1 MALKSRTTTLIK
13 DLKGK
18 RLALGFA
25 CGACLIAALAV
36 PAFAAPPGALPF
48 GVYDPGGQ
56 FSDDPDV
63 QIEHLF
69 LPWEDVFLPSLELAD
84 EYAAERARAI
94 LVTIEP
100 WTWTRSERNS
110 SELLTQGITSG
121 AYDGNI
127 RAICDTLAS
136 FQSPVTVRWAQEMED
151 SSGQFIWAKWEPETY
166 ISAYRHVVDT
176 CRQSSEAFDFMW
188 SPLGYEDFP
197 EYFPGEDYV
206 DVIGLSVFGLQA
218 WEQETLGQEQSFRD
232 ILTPRYERALEFDL
246 PIVVAELGYVG
257 DSTYVERWDN
267 DVRQDLEGFPEL
279 EAVIYFNQ
287 QEVYPW
293 PDGFGLPDWRM
304 PNNRLDEIQ
313 AELSD

>member
-1 MALKSRTTTLIK
+1 MIQKSRTATLASRANNKQAAYVIACGIG
-13 DLKGK
+13 LFSA
-18 RLALGFA
+18 LALP
-25 CGACLIAALAV
+25 V
-36 PAFAAPPGALPF
+36 FAAPPGALPF

-56 FSDDPDV
+56 FSEDPDV

-110 SELLTQGITSG
+110 AERLTQGITNG
-121 AYDGNI
+121 VYDGNI
-127 RAICDTLAS
+127 RAICDTLAG

-166 ISAYRHVVDT
+166 ISAYRHVVET
-176 CRQSSEAFDFMW
+176 CRQSSDNFDFMW
-188 SPLGYEDFP
+188 SPLGYEDFQD
-197 EYFPGEDYV
+197 YFPGDDYV

-218 WEQETLGQEQSFRD
+218 WEQEVLGSEQSFRD

-257 DSTYVERWDN
+257 DNAYIERWEN
-267 DVRQDLEGFPEL
+267 DVRQDLDGFPEL

-293 PDGFGLPDWRM
+293 PDGFGLPDWRI
-304 PNNRLDEIQ
+304 PNNQLDEIQ
-313 AELSD
+313 AGLSD